1 MPTRKY
7 LWVFIF
13 SPLTTLGLLIVLF
26 QQREALAELFPDP
39 TWKIVL
45 ILIGVGNLVV
55 DVWVA
60 NLLKGRFEKEQ
71 RRQLENHT
79 GRSLEEWIGLFST
92 RGPEGRDA
100 SITWAKM
107 NYGLSEGE
115 ARYILLHKTRRDR

>member
-45 ILIGVGNLVV
+45 VLIGVGNLVV

-71 RRQLENHT
+71 RRQLENRT
-79 GRSLEEWIGLFST
+79 GRSLEEWVGLFSN

-100 SITWAKM
+100 SIAWAKM
-107 NYGLSEGE
+107 NYGLSEGW
-115 ARYILLHKTRRDR
+115 